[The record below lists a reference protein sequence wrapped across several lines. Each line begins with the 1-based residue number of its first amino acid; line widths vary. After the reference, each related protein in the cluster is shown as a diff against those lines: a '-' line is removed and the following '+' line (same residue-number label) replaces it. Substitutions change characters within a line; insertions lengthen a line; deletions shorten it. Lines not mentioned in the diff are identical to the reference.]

1 MVLQQPLSIT
11 KLAAEQGISQRPV
24 EHLENFFLRTL
35 RLKHTVKREIDLPVV
50 LRRPLGGGVLDADLL
65 RVVGEVA
72 DKRAARSV
80 WCRG

>member
-35 RLKHTVKREIDLPVV
+35 RPKHTVKREIDLPVV
-50 LRRPLGGGVLDADLL
+50 LRRPLGGGVLDADFLGIV
-65 RVVGEVA
+65 REVGDE
-72 DKRAARSV
+72 RAACCLR
-80 WCRG
+80 C